1 MQDPGRVKVMI
12 LEKEMVKALEAVQ
25 VKVQQ
30 EVKVRCEVKV
40 QQVKVWRAR
49 PGWP

>member
-1 MQDPGRVKVMI
+1 MI